1 MFQNILLAIPKRWLG
16 FPQAPRPGRFR
27 ARSNTPFGVAGPQA
41 ELVVLLPSVASF
53 PQHFARK
60 TAAAAA
66 KGLTRA
72 TALSYDKDTGRQWRV
87 SVKALKQKSAPVRIV
102 LRSFQEGCA
111 VKP

>member
-1 MFQNILLAIPKRWLG
+1 MEYPFRIFQYAGWGPPQTPARALALLA
-16 FPQAPRPGRFR
+16 
-27 ARSNTPFGVAGPQA
+27 NTPFGVAGPQA
-41 ELVVLLPSVASF
+41 ELVVLLPPVASF

-72 TALSYDKDTGRQWRV
+72 TALSYDKDTGRQRRV